1 MFEFAYP
8 AMLFFLLLI
17 PLLWLY
23 LAMFKR
29 YPAIKVSTAAPFREG
44 KKRRLRRLSA
54 AQYIMLGACT
64 VMIFAMARP
73 RRGDERVIVRARGI
87 DIIIAIDMSGS
98 MQAMDVPSKIRTS
111 SALFEA
117 VKKREVKHRLDVA
130 KEEIARFIKAR
141 PNDRIGLLG
150 FADLAYSFSA
160 PTLDHKWL
168 IERLEQLE
176 PGMIGDATGIASP
189 IASAVSRLKE
199 SKAPRRVLVLF
210 TDGANTAENRITPE
224 QAALL
229 AHDYNV
235 IIHTVGIG
243 SQNAYVLD
251 ESFGSRFIPVGDS
264 FDEKLLRTLAEKT
277 GGSYFHAADAE
288 GMKKVM
294 AEINKLEKTT
304 IEQPRYVEYKE
315 YAPAL
320 AAVAALLIALSL
332 LLSNAIKLQIP

>member
-8 AMLFFLLLI
+8 PMLFLLFLV

-23 LAMFKR
+23 LAK
-29 YPAIKVSTAAPFREG
+29 YKKEPSIKVSSSSAFKTQ
-44 KKRRLRRLSA
+44 KKRMFRKLPLSEWL
-54 AQYIMLGACT
+54 MLLAG
-64 VMIFAMARP
+64 VVLILSLARP
-73 RRGDERVIVRARGI
+73 RKGDERVVVRANGI

-98 MQAMDVPSKIRTS
+98 MQAMDVPANIKTS
-111 SALFEA
+111 SALFDA
-117 VKKREVKHRLDVA
+117 IKKREVKHRLDVA
-130 KEEIARFIKAR
+130 KEEIERFIKER

-168 IERLEQLE
+168 IERLMQLQ
-176 PGMIGDATGIASP
+176 PGLIGDATGIASP
-189 IASAVSRLKE
+189 IASAVSRLKD

-224 QAALL
+224 QAAML
-229 AHDYNV
+229 AKDFNV

-243 SQNAYVLD
+243 SRNAYVLD
-251 ESFGSRFIPVGDS
+251 ETFGSRFIPVGDS
-264 FDEKLLRTLAEKT
+264 FDEKLLRELAEKT

-294 AEINKLEKTT
+294 DEINKLEKTT

-315 YAPAL
+315 YAPVL
-320 AAVAALLIALSL
+320 AAVTLGLIFLAVSI
-332 LLSNAIKLQIP
+332 SSFIRIRIP

>member
-1 MFEFAYP
+1 MFDFAYP
-8 AMLFFLLLI
+8 SILFLLILI
-17 PLLWLY
+17 PLLWFY
-23 LAMFKR
+23 LARFKKE
-29 YPAIKVSTAAPFREG
+29 PSITVSTVKVFGTKKKSKFRKLPVTDYLLLLAG
-44 KKRRLRRLSA
+44 IL
-54 AQYIMLGACT
+54 
-64 VMIFAMARP
+64 MIIALARP
-73 RRGDERVIVRARGI
+73 RKGDERVIVRSNGI

-98 MQAMDVPSKIRTS
+98 MQAMDVPRNITTS
-111 SALFEA
+111 TALFDA
-117 VKKREVKHRLDVA
+117 VKKGEVLHRLDVA
-130 KEEIARFIKAR
+130 KKEIRRFIESR

-168 IERLEQLE
+168 IERLDQLE

-189 IASAVSRLKE
+189 VASAVSRLKE

-224 QAALL
+224 QAAML
-229 AHDYNV
+229 AKDFNV

-243 SQNAYVLD
+243 SANAYVLD
-251 ESFGSRFIPVGDS
+251 ETFGSRFVPVGDS

-294 AEINKLEKTT
+294 NEINQLEKTT
-304 IEQPRYVEYKE
+304 VEQPRYVEYKE
-315 YAPAL
+315 FAPSLCAI
-320 AAVAALLIALSL
+320 ALLLVALVSVTVSTVRL
-332 LLSNAIKLQIP
+332 RIP

>member
-8 AMLFFLLLI
+8 SMLFLLLLI

-23 LAMFKR
+23 LAKFKR
-29 YPAIKVSTAAPFREG
+29 EPSIKVSTGTPFSG
-44 KKRRLRRLSA
+44 GKRRMFRKLPVSEWLS
-54 AQYIMLGACT
+54 LFVG
-64 VMIFAMARP
+64 VVLIFALARP
-73 RRGDERVIVRARGI
+73 RKGDERVIVRANGI

-98 MQAMDVPSKIRTS
+98 MQAMDVPTDIKSS

-117 VKKREVKHRLDVA
+117 IKKREVKHRLDVA
-130 KEEIARFIKAR
+130 KEEIARFINER

-160 PTLDHKWL
+160 PTLDHRWL
-168 IERLEQLE
+168 LERLEQLQ
-176 PGMIGDATGIASP
+176 PGMICYATGIASP
-189 IASAVSRLKE
+189 ISSAVSRLKD

-224 QAALL
+224 QAAML
-229 AHDYNV
+229 AKDFNV

-251 ESFGSRFIPVGDS
+251 ETFGSRFLPVGDS

-288 GMKKVM
+288 GMRKVM
-294 AEINKLEKTT
+294 DEINKLEKTSV
-304 IEQPRYVEYKE
+304 EQPRFVEYKE
-315 YAPAL
+315 YAPILSAL
-320 AAVAALLIALSL
+320 TLAILLTAIAAANHFRIR
-332 LLSNAIKLQIP
+332 IP

>member
-8 AMLFFLLLI
+8 SLLFLLLLI

-23 LAMFKR
+23 LAVLKKE
-29 YPAIKVSTAAPFREG
+29 PSLTVSSVRVFG
-44 KKRRLRRLSA
+44 VKSKKKFRRLPFTDYLLLLA
-54 AQYIMLGACT
+54 GVLLIIAL
-64 VMIFAMARP
+64 ARP
-73 RRGDERVIVRARGI
+73 RKGDERVVVRSNGI

-98 MQAMDVPSKIRTS
+98 MQAIDVPRDITS
-111 SALFEA
+111 STALFEA
-117 VKKREVKHRLDVA
+117 IKKREVVNRLEVA
-130 KEEIARFIKAR
+130 KREITRFIESR

-168 IERLEQLE
+168 IERLDQLE

-189 IASAVSRLKE
+189 VASAVSRLKE

-224 QAALL
+224 QAAML
-229 AHDYNV
+229 AKDFNV

-243 SQNAYVLD
+243 STNAYVLD
-251 ESFGSRFIPVGDS
+251 ETFGSRFVPVGDS
-264 FDEKLLRTLAEKT
+264 FDEKLLRSLAEKT
-277 GGSYFHAADAE
+277 GGNYFHAADAE

-294 AEINKLEKTT
+294 NEINQLEKTT
-304 IEQPRYVEYKE
+304 VEQPKYVEYKE
-315 YAPAL
+315 FAPSL
-320 AAVAALLIALSL
+320 CAVALLLIAFSL
-332 LLSNAIKLQIP
+332 LTSSTVRLRIP

>member
-8 AMLFFLLLI
+8 SILFLLVLI

-23 LAMFKR
+23 LAGFKKS
-29 YPAIKVSTAAPFREG
+29 PSITVSSVKVFGSVRRRRFRKLPITDYLLLLAG
-44 KKRRLRRLSA
+44 TLLIIA
-54 AQYIMLGACT
+54 L
-64 VMIFAMARP
+64 ARP
-73 RRGDERVIVRARGI
+73 RKGDERVIVRANGI

-98 MQAMDVPSKIRTS
+98 MQAMDVPRNITTS
-111 SALFEA
+111 TALFDA
-117 VKKREVKHRLDVA
+117 VKKGEVTHRLDVA
-130 KEEIARFIKAR
+130 KREITRFIESR

-168 IERLEQLE
+168 IGRLDQLE

-199 SKAPRRVLVLF
+199 SNAPRRVLVLF
-210 TDGANTAENRITPE
+210 TDGANTAENRVTPE
-224 QAALL
+224 QAAML
-229 AHDYNV
+229 AKDFNV

-243 SQNAYVLD
+243 STNAYVLD
-251 ESFGSRFIPVGDS
+251 ETFGSRFVPVGDS
-264 FDEKLLRTLAEKT
+264 FDEKLLRSLAEKT
-277 GGSYFHAADAE
+277 GGSYFHAADAK

-294 AEINKLEKTT
+294 DEINKLEKTT
-304 IEQPRYVEYKE
+304 VEQPRYVEYKE

-320 AAVAALLIALSL
+320 CAVVLAIFALVLTVTSTVRLR
-332 LLSNAIKLQIP
+332 IP

>member
-8 AMLFFLLLI
+8 SVLFLLVLI

-23 LAMFKR
+23 LARFKKA
-29 YPAIKVSTAAPFREG
+29 PSITVSSIKVFGSSGRRKFR
-44 KKRRLRRLSA
+44 KLPVTD
-54 AQYIMLGACT
+54 YILLLAGLVLVVAL
-64 VMIFAMARP
+64 ARP
-73 RRGDERVIVRARGI
+73 RKGDERVIVRANGI

-98 MQAMDVPSKIRTS
+98 MQAMDVPGNITTS
-111 SALFEA
+111 TALFDA
-117 VKKREVKHRLDVA
+117 VKKGEVSHRLDVA
-130 KEEIARFIKAR
+130 KKEITRFIESR

-168 IERLEQLE
+168 IARLDQLE

-199 SKAPRRVLVLF
+199 SKAPRRVMVLF

-229 AHDYNV
+229 AKDFNV

-243 SQNAYVLD
+243 STNAYILD
-251 ESFGSRFIPVGDS
+251 ETFGSRFVPVGDS
-264 FDEKLLRTLAEKT
+264 FDEKLLRSLAEKT

-294 AEINKLEKTT
+294 NEINKLEKTT
-304 IEQPRYVEYKE
+304 VEQPRYVEYKE
-315 YAPAL
+315 YAPTL
-320 AAVAALLIALSL
+320 CAAVLAIIGLVLIITSTVRLR
-332 LLSNAIKLQIP
+332 IP

>member
-1 MFEFAYP
+1 
-8 AMLFFLLLI
+8 MLFLLLLI
-17 PLLWLY
+17 PLLWFYTVKLRREPS
-23 LAMFKR
+23 L
-29 YPAIKVSTAAPFREG
+29 KVASTAPFAG
-44 KKRRLRRLSA
+44 KRRSLLGRTPLAVWLLLA
-54 AQYIMLGACT
+54 AGTLL
-64 VMIFAMARP
+64 IFALARP
-73 RRGDERVIVRARGI
+73 RKGDERVIVRANGI

-98 MQAMDVPSKIRTS
+98 MMAMDVPQNIKTS

-117 VKKREVKHRLDVA
+117 IRKREVKNRLDVA
-130 KEEIARFIKAR
+130 KEEIERFIKQR

-168 IERLEQLE
+168 IARLEQLQ

-224 QAALL
+224 QAAML
-229 AHDYNV
+229 AKDFNI

-243 SQNAYVLD
+243 SRNAYVLD

-264 FDEKLLRTLAEKT
+264 FDEKLLRTLAQKT
-277 GGSYFHAADAE
+277 GGSYFHAADAG
-288 GMKKVM
+288 GMKRVM
-294 AEINKLEKTT
+294 QEINQLEKTS

-315 YAPAL
+315 YAPVIAGVSLALIIL
-320 AAVAALLIALSL
+320 AAAVTYIFRVRV
-332 LLSNAIKLQIP
+332 P

>member
-1 MFEFAYP
+1 
-8 AMLFFLLLI
+8 MLFLLVLI

-23 LAMFKR
+23 LAGFKK
-29 YPAIKVSTAAPFREG
+29 YPSITVSSIKVFGAVRRRKFRKLPVTDYLLLLAG
-44 KKRRLRRLSA
+44 TLLVIA
-54 AQYIMLGACT
+54 L
-64 VMIFAMARP
+64 ARP
-73 RRGDERVIVRARGI
+73 RKGDERVIVRANGI

-98 MQAMDVPSKIRTS
+98 MQAMDVPRNITTS
-111 SALFEA
+111 TALFDA
-117 VKKREVKHRLDVA
+117 VKKGEVMHRLDVA
-130 KEEIARFIKAR
+130 KREIARFIESR

-168 IERLEQLE
+168 IARLDQLE

-210 TDGANTAENRITPE
+210 TDGANTAENRVSPE

-229 AHDYNV
+229 AKDFNV

-243 SQNAYVLD
+243 STNAYVLD
-251 ESFGSRFIPVGDS
+251 ETFGSRFVPVGDS
-264 FDEKLLRTLAEKT
+264 FDEKLLRSLAEKT

-294 AEINKLEKTT
+294 DEINKLEKTT
-304 IEQPRYVEYKE
+304 VEQPRYVEYKE
-315 YAPAL
+315 YAPIIC
-320 AAVAALLIALSL
+320 AAVLAIIAVVLITTSTFNLR
-332 LLSNAIKLQIP
+332 IP

>member
-8 AMLFFLLLI
+8 SMLLFLLLV
-17 PLLWLY
+17 PLLWIY
-23 LAMFKR
+23 FARFKKE
-29 YPAIKVSTAAPFREG
+29 PSIKVSSSVPFNVG
-44 KKRRLRRLSA
+44 KKSKFRKLPFSEYLMLA
-54 AQYIMLGACT
+54 AGVVLIIAL
-64 VMIFAMARP
+64 ARP
-73 RRGDERVIVRARGI
+73 RKGDERVVVRSNGI

-98 MQAMDVPSKIRTS
+98 MQAMDVPANIRS
-111 SALFEA
+111 SAALFEA
-117 VKKREVKHRLDVA
+117 IKKREVKHRLDVA
-130 KEEIARFIKAR
+130 KEEIERFIKER

-168 IERLEQLE
+168 IERLDQLQ

-189 IASAVSRLKE
+189 IASAVSRLKD

-210 TDGANTAENRITPE
+210 TDGANTAENRVTPE
-224 QAALL
+224 QAAML
-229 AHDYNV
+229 AKDFNI

-243 SQNAYVLD
+243 SKNAYVLD
-251 ESFGSRFIPVGDS
+251 ETFGSRFIPVGDS
-264 FDEKLLRTLAEKT
+264 FDEKLLRALAEKT

-294 AEINKLEKTT
+294 SEINQLEKTS

-315 YAPAL
+315 YAP
-320 AAVAALLIALSL
+320 VLSL
-332 LLSNAIKLQIP
+332 FSLGLIFLSVVLSHIIRIRIP

>member
-8 AMLFFLLLI
+8 SMLFLLGVI

-23 LAMFKR
+23 LARFKR
-29 YPAIKVSTAAPFREG
+29 EPSIKVSTTAPFKVRQMG
-44 KKRRLRRLSA
+44 KFRKLPFSEWL
-54 AQYIMLGACT
+54 MLLAGVILILAL
-64 VMIFAMARP
+64 ARP
-73 RRGDERVIVRARGI
+73 RKGDERVIVRANGI
-87 DIIIAIDMSGS
+87 DIFIAIDMSGS
-98 MQAMDVPSKIRTS
+98 MQAMDVPANIKTS

-130 KEEIARFIKAR
+130 KEEIARFIKER

-168 IERLEQLE
+168 IERLDQLQ

-189 IASAVSRLKE
+189 VASAVSRLKD

-224 QAALL
+224 QAAML
-229 AHDYNV
+229 AKDFDV

-251 ESFGSRFIPVGDS
+251 ETFGSRFIPVGDS

-294 AEINKLEKTT
+294 NEINKLEKTS

-315 YAPAL
+315 YAPIL
-320 AAVAALLIALSL
+320 SAVTLGVIFLSILI
-332 LLSNAIKLQIP
+332 SNCIKIRIP

>member
-1 MFEFAYP
+1 MFEFTYP
-8 AMLFFLLLI
+8 SMLFLLLLI

-23 LAMFKR
+23 LAKFRKE
-29 YPAIKVSTAAPFREG
+29 PSIKVSSSAPFSSGR
-44 KKRRLRRLSA
+44 KRMFRRIPVSEWLMLA
-54 AQYIMLGACT
+54 AGA
-64 VMIFAMARP
+64 VLIFAMARP
-73 RRGDERVIVRARGI
+73 RKGDERIIVRANGI

-98 MQAMDVPSKIRTS
+98 MQAMDVPENIKSS

-117 VKKREVKHRLDVA
+117 IKKQEVKHRLDVA
-130 KEEIARFIKAR
+130 KEEIARFIKER

-160 PTLDHKWL
+160 PTLDHRWL
-168 IERLEQLE
+168 LERLEQLQ

-189 IASAVSRLKE
+189 IASAVSRLKD

-224 QAALL
+224 QAAML
-229 AHDYNV
+229 AKDFNV

-251 ESFGSRFIPVGDS
+251 ETFGSRFIPVGDS

-277 GGSYFHAADAE
+277 GGSYFHAADAQ
-288 GMKKVM
+288 GMRKVM
-294 AEINKLEKTT
+294 DEINKLEKTSV
-304 IEQPRYVEYKE
+304 EQPRFVEYKE
-315 YAPAL
+315 YAPTL
-320 AAVAALLIALSL
+320 AAVTLAIL
-332 LLSNAIKLQIP
+332 LLSVIVTNVFKVRIP